1 MAKERILE
9 KKVLELNQLKMRL
22 MTRGDEVNRDRVVE
36 EIKKVIDD
44 LELILVDFDYIS
56 SDREVEKEKFRTYK
70 SFKESQKI

>member
-22 MTRGDEVNRDRVVE
+22 MARGDEVNRDKVVE

-44 LELILVDFDYIS
+44 IELILVDFDYIS

>member
-1 MAKERILE
+1 
-9 KKVLELNQLKMRL
+9 MRL
-22 MTRGDEVNRDRVVE
+22 MARGDEVNRDKVVE

>member
-22 MTRGDEVNRDRVVE
+22 MERGDEVNRDKVVE

>member
-9 KKVLELNQLKMRL
+9 KKVLDLNQLKMRL
-22 MTRGDEVNRDRVVE
+22 MARGDEVNRDKVVE

>member
-22 MTRGDEVNRDRVVE
+22 MTRGDEVNRDKVVE

>member
-22 MTRGDEVNRDRVVE
+22 MARGDEVNRDKVVE

-70 SFKESQKI
+70 SFKVSQKI

>member
-22 MTRGDEVNRDRVVE
+22 MARGDEVNRDKVVE

>member
-22 MTRGDEVNRDRVVE
+22 MTRGDEVNRDSVVE
-36 EIKKVIDD
+36 ERKKVIDD